1 MIFILFV
8 IGQFVM
14 KDGGYKKKGN
24 LAEDKFDQASVDK
37 ALEELP
43 KIA

>member
-1 MIFILFV
+1 MIDLGKV
-8 IGQFVM
+8 VRSM
-14 KDGGYKKKGN
+14 N
-24 LAEDKFDQASVDK
+24 ERFDLVEKSLDK

>member
-1 MIFILFV
+1 MFTFLSKRGKNKVFLCIL
-8 IGQFVM
+8 
-14 KDGGYKKKGN
+14 